1 MILDFILSTVGT
13 IGGLY
18 TEEQRDLK
26 KYLAAV
32 SRGRRGDQLGSYWM
46 TQLRNNDLDQGGDYD
61 NSLWAEIL
69 WLAFSLSV

>member
-32 SRGRRGDQLGSYWM
+32 SRGRRGDQLGSY
-46 TQLRNNDLDQGGDYD
+46 
-61 NSLWAEIL
+61 
-69 WLAFSLSV
+69 